1 MEIYMQ
7 KIRDLREDNDKT
19 QEEVA
24 RYLGIRQTVYSRYE
38 TDRSQ
43 MSIKILI
50 QLCQYYHVS
59 ADYILGLPAGL
70 PYGHSK
76 TQK

>member
-70 PYGHSK
+70 PYAHSK

>member
-76 TQK
+76 TQR